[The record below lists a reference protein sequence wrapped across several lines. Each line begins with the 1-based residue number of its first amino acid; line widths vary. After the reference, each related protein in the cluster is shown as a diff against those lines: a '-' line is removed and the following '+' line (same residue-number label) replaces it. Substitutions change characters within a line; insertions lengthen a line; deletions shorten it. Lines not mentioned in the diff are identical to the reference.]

1 MHMRRGS
8 ISHFLKSSVDVA
20 VIKFMVA
27 ANVGDVAA
35 KRFIGPLH
43 APCLFIDITTE
54 DYQVDMGIKGRRI
67 EEIKFVMEV

>member
-1 MHMRRGS
+1 MRRGS
-8 ISHFLKSSVDVA
+8 ISHFLKSSVNVP

-27 ANVGDVAA
+27 ANVDDVAA
-35 KRFIGPLH
+35 KRLIGPLH